1 MVQYAVECNA
11 TYSQDSPLLFRSSGS
26 GRQHILSLN
35 SNDNGLRI
43 NELYNCSVRIEGLP
57 NSESE
62 RMELSNMLFIDD
74 CINIFHNFLII
85 LKVHLMSSV

>member
-1 MVQYAVECNA
+1 MVKYAVECNA
-11 TYSQDSPLLFRSSGS
+11 TYSQDPPLFRSIGS
-26 GRQHILSLN
+26 TLSLN
-35 SNDNGLRI
+35 SNDNDLRI

>member
-1 MVQYAVECNA
+1 MVQYAVECDA

-26 GRQHILSLN
+26 TLSLN
-35 SNDNGLRI
+35 SNDNNLRI
-43 NELYNCSVRIEGLP
+43 NELYNYSVRIEGLP
-57 NSESE
+57 NSESK